1 MLPVPLI
8 LNRPSEYSSDLQNI
22 PTDTTIA
29 SLFDSAYV
37 HPILQKS
44 SLLWAM
50 YDFWAKNVFWL
61 ISGTSAGL
69 DQWVGGI
76 SKERFHLS
84 SIFLCKSG
92 KAMPYIS
99 TPYRNPSFLSR
110 IRAFFISVPI
120 TDTGDRTIDLA
131 PWPSSVSKD
140 GVVTFGNSDRPEGIR
155 MRDKIVKP
163 DILIFCTGYAQS
175 FPFLPSYYPVPLQAD
190 RRGIYSSSDPSI
202 SFIGFIRPGM
212 GAIPALSELQA
223 QFWTLS
229 VLDLLPKTLTRDIDY
244 KLHVHPRRRE
254 YESYG
259 VDHEAYAY
267 QLALDMGSA
276 PTFTRVIGFGFKTA
290 FTWAMGP
297 NFNTKFRLVGPWRW
311 EGAWE
316 IMSGELWGVVRK
328 SGGLFCE
335 FPSYSKA
342 FISSR
347 PFY

>member
-1 MLPVPLI
+1 MLDLTGYQMLPVPILVSI
-8 LNRPSEYSSDLQNI
+8 LNKSPASQQNI
-22 PTDTTIA
+22 PVDTTVA

-44 SLLWAM
+44 SLLWGM
-50 YDFWAKNVFWL
+50 YDLWVKNIFLL

-84 SIFLCKSG
+84 SIFFCKSG

-99 TPYRNPSFLSR
+99 APYRKPSIVSR
-110 IRAFFISVPI
+110 IRAFFINVPI
-120 TDTGDRTIDLA
+120 PPTHGRAIDLA
-131 PWPSSVSKD
+131 PWPSSISKD
-140 GVVTFGNSDRPEGIR
+140 GIVKFAPSERPEGLR
-155 MRDKIVKP
+155 MRDKVVKP
-163 DILIFCTGYAQS
+163 DILIFCTGYTQS
-175 FPFLPSYYPVPLQAD
+175 FPFLPVSYPIPLQAD

-202 SFIGFIRPGM
+202 SFIGFIRPAI

-223 QFWTLS
+223 QFWVLS
-229 VLDLLPKTLTRDIDY
+229 LLKLLPSTPTRDLDY
-244 KLHVHPRRRE
+244 KLHVPPGRRE

-276 PTFTRVIGFGFKTA
+276 PSVTEVVRLGFKTA
-290 FTWAMGP
+290 FTWAMGS
-297 NFNTKFRLVGPWRW
+297 NFNTKFRLVGPWKW
-311 EGAWE
+311 DGANE
-316 IMSGELWGVVRK
+316 IMRTELWGVVRK

-335 FPSYSKA
+335 LSFS
-342 FISSR
+342 F
-347 PFY
+347 